1 MKTKSESRRQAI
13 LDEAERAFRERG
25 FEGTSMSEIRA
36 RVGGSKATLYNYFAS
51 KDELFFEVMMR
62 SREAEF
68 ETVHQCID
76 PNMASFA
83 DALQQ
88 FGERFLA
95 LLYSPDVRA
104 NRHLAI
110 AVSGK
115 SELGRLL
122 YERGIL
128 RSQKLIAGFLQAA
141 MEQGKLRPA
150 DPLLLARQLCAL
162 LEAELIAPFLF
173 QQLAEVSADEIRA
186 IAERAIVVF
195 MTAYGPRDG
204 QKR

>member
-76 PNMASFA
+76 PNMESFA

-88 FGERFLA
+88 FGERFLG
-95 LLYSPDVRA
+95 LLYSPEVRA

-115 SELGRLL
+115 TELGRLL

-128 RSQKLIAGFLQAA
+128 RSQGLIAGFLQAA
-141 MEQGKLRPA
+141 MEQGKLRRA
-150 DPLLLARQLCAL
+150 DPTLAARQLCAL
-162 LEAELIAPFLF
+162 LEAELIDRFLF
-173 QQLAEVSADEIRA
+173 QRLGELGGEEISATTARALA
-186 IAERAIVVF
+186 VF
-195 MTAYGPRDG
+195 LAAYGVEKAPV
-204 QKR
+204 